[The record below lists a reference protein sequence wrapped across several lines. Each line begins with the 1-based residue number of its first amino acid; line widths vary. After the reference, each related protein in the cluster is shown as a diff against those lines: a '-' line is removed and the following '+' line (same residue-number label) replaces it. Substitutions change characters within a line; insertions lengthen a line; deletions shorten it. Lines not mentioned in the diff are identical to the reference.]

1 MRLAGGWLPDCR
13 FTRSLSSRPI
23 LPLPRTGDSASVRA
37 DFGLPPKR
45 PTPQSKAGASPAE
58 AKDRVYGPSTRLP
71 VTLAFGALVFAAVL
85 VAPLTAAQ
93 AQDSSKDKNSDPVV
107 ARANGVDI
115 RQSDLAVAEEEVG
128 SSMPQ
133 MAPDQKRDY
142 LITYLADVIV
152 LAQAADQQKLGDRD
166 DVKHRIQFERNK
178 VLMETLLQD
187 AGQAAVTDDAMHK
200 VYDDAVKQ
208 MANEEEVHARH
219 ILVPTEDEAKA
230 IEAELKKGADFA
242 TLAKEKSKD
251 PGAAEGGDLGYF
263 TKDQM
268 VPEFADV
275 AFKLDKGQI
284 SDPVKTQF
292 GWHIIKVEDKR
303 TKPTPTF
310 DDVKSQLQT
319 YVAHRAQAELVQKL
333 RSAANIERLDQ
344 PPPAPPIRRRSIP
357 PRRRRNKNSR
367 FPDRPGIRPPMLSHP
382 GSAAHHSASL
392 RDALGK
398 PAKH

>member
-1 MRLAGGWLPDCR
+1 MA
-13 FTRSLSSRPI
+13 
-23 LPLPRTGDSASVRA
+23 
-37 DFGLPPKR
+37 
-45 PTPQSKAGASPAE
+45 
-58 AKDRVYGPSTRLP
+58 STRLP
-71 VTLAFGALVFAAVL
+71 VARTPGTRLIGTQSIGAVLIGALAFAFLLIAFLAAPSAVVFA
-85 VAPLTAAQ
+85 
-93 AQDSSKDKNSDPVV
+93 QDSDPVV

-115 RQSDLAVAEEEVG
+115 RQSDLALAEDEVG
-128 SSMPQ
+128 SSIPQ
-133 MAPDQKRDY
+133 QLGPDQKRDY
-142 LITYLADVIV
+142 LITYLADVVV
-152 LAQAADQQKLGDRD
+152 LAQAAEQQKLADRD
-166 DVKHRIQFERNK
+166 DVKHRILLERNK
-178 VLMETLLQD
+178 VLMEMLLED
-187 AGQAAVTDDAMHK
+187 AGKAAVTDDAMHK

-208 MANEEEVHARH
+208 MGNEQEVHARH

-310 DDVKSQLQT
+310 DEVKPQLES
-319 YVAHRAQAELVQKL
+319 YVAHRAQSDLVAKL
-333 RSAANIERLDQ
+333 RSAANIQRLDQ
-344 PPPAPPIRRRSIP
+344 PPSTPDPSTLNPAPPE
-357 PRRRRNKNSR
+357 K
-367 FPDRPGIRPPMLSHP
+367 
-382 GSAAHHSASL
+382 
-392 RDALGK
+392 K
-398 PAKH
+398 

>member
-1 MRLAGGWLPDCR
+1 MAPTRTPVAQTPGARL
-13 FTRSLSSRPI
+13 I
-23 LPLPRTGDSASVRA
+23 
-37 DFGLPPKR
+37 
-45 PTPQSKAGASPAE
+45 GA
-58 AKDRVYGPSTRLP
+58 RL
-71 VTLAFGALVFAAVL
+71 LGALALAA
-85 VAPLTAAQ
+85 LTAAFLTAPSAVVF
-93 AQDSSKDKNSDPVV
+93 AQDSDPVV

-115 RQSDLAVAEEEVG
+115 RQSDLALAEDEVG
-128 SSMPQ
+128 SSIPQ
-133 MAPDQKRDY
+133 QLGPDQKRDY
-142 LITYLADVIV
+142 LITYLADVVV
-152 LAQAADQQKLGDRD
+152 LAQAAEQQKLGDRD
-166 DVKHRIQFERNK
+166 DVKHRILLERNK
-178 VLMETLLQD
+178 VLMEMLLQD
-187 AGQAAVTDDAMHK
+187 AGKAAATDDAMHK

-208 MANEEEVHARH
+208 MGNEQEVHARH

-310 DDVKSQLQT
+310 DEVKPQLES
-319 YVAHRAQAELVQKL
+319 YVAHRAQADLVAKL
-333 RSAANIERLDQ
+333 RSAANIQRLDQ
-344 PPPAPPIRRRSIP
+344 PPAAPPDPSTLNP
-357 PRRRRNKNSR
+357 
-367 FPDRPGIRPPMLSHP
+367 
-382 GSAAHHSASL
+382 AAPE
-392 RDALGK
+392 K
-398 PAKH
+398 K